1 MPPDADLPPRRILIV
16 DDDLEFSQAL
26 ATRLTARGYEIS
38 IATAPRDLLAALR
51 NFDAPVAIVDTRVVE
66 TMGAT
71 FMEQL
76 RAARPDLLCIA
87 MAKAADM
94 DCAIAA
100 FRGGAH
106 DFFDKS
112 CASDE
117 IIAIVERSFRTCQ
130 MVQMSEE
137 GYEALR
143 RAKDDA
149 EAANKAKSEFLA
161 TMSHELRTPLNAI
174 IGFSELMIRGV
185 LGPVENDNYLS
196 YIKDIHLS
204 GRHLLDIINDI
215 LEFSKAEAGKL
226 ELMETE
232 VDVCDVVAALLRLIG
247 PKARDAGL
255 VLHERVPPGLPLL
268 WCDERKLKQM
278 LLNLLSNAVK
288 FTPTGGTIEL
298 AVADTPAGL
307 TLSVRDTG
315 IGIAKSD
322 LGRVLRPFVQVENAL
337 SRRHDGTGLGLTLV
351 KFMAEIHDGTLA
363 LESELG
369 QGTTARLTFPP
380 ERVIAPDRT
389 IAAADRPAAANQ

>member
-1 MPPDADLPPRRILIV
+1 MPPDLATEPRRVLIV
-16 DDDLEFSQAL
+16 DDDEAFTQGL
-26 ATRLTARGYEIS
+26 AARLAARGYEVS
-38 IATAPRDLLAALR
+38 SATEPRDLIAALS
-51 NFDAPVAIVDTRVVE
+51 DCPAAVALVDTRTAE
-66 TMGAT
+66 KLGAG
-71 FMEQL
+71 FVAQL
-76 RAARPDLLCIA
+76 REARPDLLCIA
-87 MAKAADM
+87 MMRGAGMSAA
-94 DCAIAA
+94 IEA

-106 DFFDKS
+106 DFFDKA
-112 CASDE
+112 CPPEE
-117 IIAIVERSFRTCQ
+117 IFAIVERSFKRSQ

-143 RAKDDA
+143 RARDDA

-185 LGPVENDNYLS
+185 LGPVGNDNYLS
-196 YIKDIHLS
+196 YINDIHLS

-226 ELMETE
+226 ELLECE
-232 VDVCDVVAALLRLIG
+232 VDVGEVAAALLRLIG

-255 VLHERVPPGLPLL
+255 ALRERLPQHLSRL

-288 FTPTGGTIEL
+288 FTPAGGTIEFE
-298 AVADTPAGL
+298 AAESAAGL
-307 TLSVRDTG
+307 TLTVRDTG

-322 LGRVLRPFVQVENAL
+322 LGRVMQPFVQVENSL

-351 KFMAEIHDGTLA
+351 KSMVEIHDGSLT

-369 QGTTARLTFPP
+369 TGTTARLTFPP
-380 ERVIAPDRT
+380 DRVMNAPGR
-389 IAAADRPAAANQ
+389 ALAANQ